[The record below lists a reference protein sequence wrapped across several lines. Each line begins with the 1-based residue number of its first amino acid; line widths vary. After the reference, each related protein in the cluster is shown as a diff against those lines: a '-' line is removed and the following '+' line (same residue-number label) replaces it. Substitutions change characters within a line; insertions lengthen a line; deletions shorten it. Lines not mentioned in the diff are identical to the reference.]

1 MTQLGYAQKSYD
13 YIKSKGEIKGKRTV
27 YTEINI
33 NAPSEE
39 VKKTF
44 LEFSKWSD
52 WCKAIPQ
59 IQVFS
64 GDINNLESKPKLEL
78 TLDFGRKKD
87 PQKVPV
93 NPIVTVNSEEV
104 FVWGLYNGF
113 LMKAEHVFVFKSTNE
128 GKGTHL
134 IHYERMTGM
143 LSPLIMTKKVKVN
156 MAKHYNIMNQD
167 LKKLCENI

>member
-1 MTQLGYAQKSYD
+1 MTQSVYAQKSYD
-13 YIKSKGEIKGKRTV
+13 YVKSKGEIKGKRTV

-87 PQKVPV
+87 PQK
-93 NPIVTVNSEEV
+93 
-104 FVWGLYNGF
+104 GLPAALPGRF
-113 LMKAEHVFVFKSTNE
+113 STSFSVCLRTRSLEWRTNE
-128 GKGTHL
+128 SGSCAIAL
-134 IHYERMTGM
+134 
-143 LSPLIMTKKVKVN
+143 LVPPDDSP
-156 MAKHYNIMNQD
+156 
-167 LKKLCENI
+167 